1 MKALIID
8 DERLARKELA
18 SLLEKHEGIEIVGEA
33 ANADEAE
40 TLIAEKRPDLLFLD
54 INMPG
59 RTGST
64 MPPK

>member
-8 DERLARKELA
+8 DERLARKELDG
-18 SLLEKHEGIEIVGEA
+18 LLQKYDTIQVVGEA

-40 TLIAEKRPDLLFLD
+40 ERIAELSPDLLFLD

-59 RTGST
+59 RDG
-64 MPPK
+64 